1 MPAKGVTKCIHIEE
15 VDEKISGNTKRMSGM
30 RKNWSVMGS
39 PSTLSNVRTCW
50 MLRFFCEYT
59 WNYSHFNQTKH
70 PVIKSYEPGEKWKWC
85 YVDEVFIK

>member
-15 VDEKISGNTKRMSGM
+15 VDEKISGNTKGCKESEKIGASWVHLRLCLTCGHVECCDS
-30 RKNWSVMGS
+30 SVNTHG
-39 PSTLSNVRTCW
+39 TK
-50 MLRFFCEYT
+50 
-59 WNYSHFNQTKH
+59 HFNQTKR